1 MNSDDFQGNSSL
13 TTSRTQSSQDLLDLV
28 DGDSSDSPISAAST
42 ISNPIATKSD
52 LRCSESLASAGAA
65 LVEEKIV
72 SAHTKPSMEN
82 TVMVMQA
89 STVPERAFDGEKNRV
104 HRIFVEKRPFILK
117 NDDQPCCCQRKEKS
131 SQGIALNFQQS
142 PLLKRRAM
150 ASMTMPA
157 MGRIS

>member
-72 SAHTKPSMEN
+72 SGFSSTNTKPSADKIKS
-82 TVMVMQA
+82 THQA
-89 STVPERAFDGEKNRV
+89 FHGKYRHGYAGKHST
-104 HRIFVEKRPFILK
+104 
-117 NDDQPCCCQRKEKS
+117 RKS
-131 SQGIALNFQQS
+131 F
-142 PLLKRRAM
+142 
-150 ASMTMPA
+150 
-157 MGRIS
+157 